1 MKKKIVASIVA
12 FSMFLMVPITAFASA
27 TAMLFSDET
36 SKETACVGNSLGKF
50 YVWGDVGSTSEYNV
64 EFRLYGGPNSSN
76 CTNLITSF
84 AIAPGINFGPTSYNA
99 DKNTNS
105 VGKVVMYG
113 NNMANPKKKCIA
125 SVGINGTY

>member
-1 MKKKIVASIVA
+1 M
-12 FSMFLMVPITAFASA
+12 T
-27 TAMLFSDET
+27 
-36 SKETACVGNSLGKF
+36 
-50 YVWGDVGSTSEYNV
+50 
-64 EFRLYGGPNSSN
+64 LYGGPNSSN

-113 NNMANPKKKCIA
+113 NNMANPQKKCIA